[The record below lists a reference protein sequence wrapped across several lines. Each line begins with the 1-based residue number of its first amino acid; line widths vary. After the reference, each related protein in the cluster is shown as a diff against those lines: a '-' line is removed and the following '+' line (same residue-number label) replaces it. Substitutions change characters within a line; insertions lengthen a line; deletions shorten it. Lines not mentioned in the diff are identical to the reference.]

1 MPYYENVHFEK
12 RLEAIEKAL
21 KEVFDWS
28 EEDIEKN
35 RSKYYEDRN
44 SAEEYVDYI
53 NQFHDIYRYL
63 CFALTQVKPE
73 NTDKLDMTLEILLM
87 HLRTCWRIFPKPW
100 K

>member
-1 MPYYENVHFEK
+1 MPYYKNVHFER

-44 SAEEYVDYI
+44 SAEDYVDYI

-63 CFALTQVKPE
+63 CFDLKRVNPE
-73 NTDKLDMTLEILLM
+73 DTDKLDMTLEILLM
-87 HLRTCWRIFPKPW
+87 HLRTCWRIFPSPRK
-100 K
+100 